1 MATDKTGI
9 VGLGLIGGSLGGMTR
24 GTVIELAKKLGI
36 ELLET
41 PITRFD
47 IWTADE
53 CFLTGTA
60 AKLIPLVE
68 LDKRVIGDGK
78 PGEITKRLIEAFNE
92 VAPKIGV
99 HL

>member
-1 MATDKTGI
+1 MYHLALPLI
-9 VGLGLIGGSLGGMTR
+9 VMTFASLGGMTR
-24 GTVIELAKKLGI
+24 GTVIELAKSLDIDFDEK
-36 ELLET
+36 

-78 PGEITKRLIEAFNE
+78 PGKITKRLIDAFNE

-99 HL
+99 HI

>member
-1 MATDKTGI
+1 
-9 VGLGLIGGSLGGMTR
+9 MTR

>member
-1 MATDKTGI
+1 M
-9 VGLGLIGGSLGGMTR
+9 
-24 GTVIELAKKLGI
+24 AKKLGI

-41 PITRFD
+41 PVTRFD

-68 LDKRVIGDGK
+68 LDKRVIGNGK

-99 HL
+99 HI

>member
-1 MATDKTGI
+1 M
-9 VGLGLIGGSLGGMTR
+9 
-24 GTVIELAKKLGI
+24 IELAKKLGI

-41 PITRFD
+41 PVTRFD

-68 LDKRVIGDGK
+68 LDKRVIGNGK

-99 HL
+99 HI